1 MKRTKREDTCFSSS
15 RFSDTSS
22 SRIIGGDDIE
32 YGNLDTGNI
41 SSFDFH
47 QYIVSQQFNLLLKLS
62 MPELALMRTSSFVTA
77 AHNYITTQ
85 VNIDNPM
92 IVDGWIF
99 NAALAVSNTC
109 NFYISCTKSD
119 NSQGESYLRIAEMFL
134 EARNELKRFG
144 ISRGL
149 LDKSFS
155 TVFGMLKAAFA
166 IVDRDFDIDGDGEGG
181 GNTKG
186 DGKIEGSSHCE
197 YVTIDEPFTITESA
211 TDYNPYVGE
220 PDTEYI
226 SKALANFMATAHQNA
241 KLGSTS
247 SVSQT
252 SLQDKG
258 QVQQQSMQQLST
270 SKRMTQSFKAKVV
283 SHTPDPGRGIEL
295 QKSASPAVPSDEQMK
310 SIRRTATFSPTTG
323 PIHSPQSLSAS
334 LPPAPTT
341 AAPTLPAETSNETPE
356 MNEMLAIEQF
366 YGSIPSPT
374 KLTEEELSRF
384 SDNPILMESL
394 RSVEAFDPIL
404 IGLSEKAQKAYNM
417 AKRPRASL
425 NLFCDVALFYL

>member
-1 MKRTKREDTCFSSS
+1 MKRTKREDTCFSGSK
-15 RFSDTSS
+15 FSDTSS

-62 MPELALMRTSSFVTA
+62 MPELALMRTSSFITA

-119 NSQGESYLRIAEMFL
+119 TSQGESYLRIAEMFL

-166 IVDRDFDIDGDGEGG
+166 IVDRDFDNDDEEDDEGDDA
-181 GNTKG
+181 KK
-186 DGKIEGSSHCE
+186 DGKIEGSLHSE
-197 YVTIDEPFTITESA
+197 YVTIDEPFTIKESA
-211 TDYNPYVGE
+211 TEYNPYLGE

-226 SKALANFMATAHQNA
+226 SNALSNFMATAHQNA

-247 SVSQT
+247 SVSST
-252 SLQDKG
+252 NLQDKSQG
-258 QVQQQSMQQLST
+258 QQPMQSLST
-270 SKRMTQSFKAKVV
+270 SKRMTQSFKARV
-283 SHTPDPGRGIEL
+283 SHTPDSYRGIEL
-295 QKSASPAVPSDEQMK
+295 QKSASPTVSGDEQMK
-310 SIRRTATFSPTTG
+310 SIRRTTTFSPTTG

-334 LPPAPTT
+334 LPPAPSTP
-341 AAPTLPAETSNETPE
+341 APMSPSATFYRNHE

-366 YGSIPSPT
+366 YGSIPSPA
-374 KLTEEELSRF
+374 KLSEEELSRF